1 MPATLPPP
9 GAEDALYLV
18 DLSGY
23 VFRAYHAIAP
33 LTNSKGEPTNATL
46 GTTNMLQKIVDVR
59 KPAYFAVAMDSRTR
73 TFRKDVDPRYKA
85 NRPAAPVDLQQQ
97 MQRCEE
103 IVRGYAIPVFQED
116 GLEADDLIA
125 CVVQRAL
132 AEGLRVVLASADK
145 DLMQLVQDDDE
156 RVVLWDT
163 MRDRVYGPEEVHAKF
178 GVAPSKLRDLL
189 ALTGDTSD
197 NVPGVRSVGPKT
209 AADLLNQY
217 GTLDGIYAN
226 LESIK
231 RIKLK
236 EALETHRDDAF
247 ISQRLVTLRADCN
260 IDWDRDRLAYGG
272 ADVEALKVLF
282 TDLEFNRLL
291 HNLDRGGPPLEVAGG
306 SPPPASKRPSKKPE
320 PKEHAPLP
328 EVTVQVVGTEAD
340 LVRLANEARARKQL
354 AIAVFADKPEPT
366 SQTPLAFSLAYE
378 PGTAF
383 YVPVGHRYL
392 GVPDQLDF
400 ATVERVLSPLL
411 HDASITTIAY
421 DVKSTEVLFR
431 REEQDSRQRPA
442 GTLFDL
448 HVAAYL
454 VDESAPNTFDELL
467 QRELGARAGAL
478 PPAPK
483 KGLLPLDQLE
493 VERAAELLGPDAARM
508 LLLADRLREGL
519 EAGGVAELARDVEF
533 PLVHVLADLETE
545 GVLVD
550 TSTLGTLGARF
561 SEEMALLE
569 AKAKELAGRDFSLR
583 SRDQLEAILF
593 DELKLPSKK
602 KTPKGGRSTDH
613 AVLDELV
620 ELHELPGVIL
630 EYRELDK
637 LKGTYVDALPR
648 YVNPRTGR
656 IHTRFWQTVAA
667 TGRLSS
673 SDPNLQNIPIRSAL
687 GREIRKAFVAPP
699 GAQIVSCDYSQIE
712 LRIMAHLADDAV
724 LGRAFSEA
732 VDVHEYTAS
741 LVFEVP
747 REQVTREM
755 RGRAKTINFGVL
767 YGMGEMRLARSLGIS
782 RAEAGEF
789 IGAYFE
795 RYAGVRRFLSRTVD
809 EARRGE
815 GVRTLLGRRRYLPN
829 LASPNRM
836 LRMEA
841 ERIAKNTP
849 IQGTAADILKLAM
862 LRLREPVTPSAKMVL
877 TVHDEL
883 VFEVPLEER
892 DRIES
897 LVRDVMQS
905 VIELRVPLVVDL
917 GFGPTWAEAK

>member
-33 LTNSKGEPTNATL
+33 LSNSKGEPTHATL
-46 GTTNMLQKIVDVR
+46 GTTNMLQRIVEGR
-59 KPAYFAVAMDSRTR
+59 RPAYFAVAMDSRTR
-73 TFRKDVDPRYKA
+73 TFRKDLDPRYKA
-85 NRPAAPVDLQQQ
+85 NRPPPPVDLQQQ

-103 IVRGYAIPVFQED
+103 IVRGYAIPVFRED

-125 CVVQRAL
+125 CVVKKAV

-145 DLMQLVQDDDE
+145 DLMQLVHDDDE
-156 RVVLWDT
+156 RVLLWDT
-163 MRDRVYGPEEVHAKF
+163 MRDRVFGPEEVHAKF
-178 GVAPSKLRDLL
+178 GVVPSKLRDLL
-189 ALTGDTSD
+189 ALTGDSSD

-217 GTLDGIYAN
+217 GTLENIYAN
-226 LESIK
+226 IDGIA
-231 RIKLK
+231 RVKLK
-236 EALETHRDDAF
+236 EALLTHRDDAF
-247 ISQRLVTLRADCN
+247 MSQRLVTLKSDAV
-260 IDWDRDRLAYGG
+260 IDWDRAGLAYGG
-272 ADVEALKVLF
+272 ADVDALRVLF
-282 TDLEFNRLL
+282 AELEFTRLAQM
-291 HNLDRGGPPLEVAGG
+291 LDRGTEAAA
-306 SPPPASKRPSKKPE
+306 PASAGRRPSKKSRPQ
-320 PKEHAPLP
+320 EHAPLP
-328 EVTVQVVGTEAD
+328 PVTVHTIAREAE
-340 LVRLANEARARKQL
+340 LAAFVAGARAARTF
-354 AIAVFADKPEPT
+354 AIALFADKPEPM

-378 PGTAF
+378 PGSAF
-383 YVPVGHRYL
+383 YLPIGHRYL
-392 GVPDQLDF
+392 GVPEQLDF
-400 ATVERVLSPLL
+400 ATVERILSPLL
-411 HDASITTIAY
+411 HDASIATVSY
-421 DVKSTEVLFR
+421 DVKSLEVLFR
-431 REEQDSRQRPA
+431 REEHAARERPS
-442 GTLFDL
+442 GELFDL

-454 VDESAPNTFDELL
+454 VDESAPNSFDELL
-467 QRELGARAGAL
+467 ERELGARAGAL

-483 KGLLPLDQLE
+483 RGLLPLDALE

-508 LLLADRLREGL
+508 LLLAGTLRAAL
-519 EAGGVAELARDVEF
+519 EAGELGKLAREVEF
-533 PLVHVLADLETE
+533 PLVHVLADLECE

-550 TSTLGTLGARF
+550 TAALVSVGARF
-561 SEEMALLE
+561 GEEMALLE

-583 SRDQLEAILF
+583 SRDQLETILF

-602 KTPKGGRSTDH
+602 KTPKGVRSTDQ

-667 TGRLSS
+667 TGRHSS
-673 SDPNLQNIPIRSAL
+673 SAPNLQNIPIRSAL
-687 GREIRKAFVAPP
+687 GREIRKAFVAPD

-712 LRIMAHLADDAV
+712 LRIMAHLAEDEV
-724 LGRAFSEA
+724 LGRAFSDA

-741 LVFEVP
+741 LVFDVP
-747 REQVTREM
+747 REEVTREL

-782 RAEAGEF
+782 RAQAAEF

-815 GVRTLLGRRRYLPN
+815 AVRTLLGRRRYLPN
-829 LASPNRM
+829 LASPNRG

-862 LRLREPVTPSAKMVL
+862 LRLREPVVPSAKMVL

-883 VFEVPLEER
+883 VFEVADAEVDEAR
-892 DRIES
+892 AKIAAAMES
-897 LVRDVMQS
+897 VVKLS
-905 VIELRVPLVVDL
+905 VPLVVTSGAGASWD
-917 GFGPTWAEAK
+917 AAH

>member
-33 LTNSKGEPTNATL
+33 LSNSKGEPTNATL
-46 GTTNMLQKIVDVR
+46 GTTNMLQKIVDSR
-59 KPAYFAVAMDSRTR
+59 RPAYFAVAMDSRTR

-85 NRPAAPVDLQQQ
+85 NRPPAPADLQHQ
-97 MQRCEE
+97 MQRAEE

-125 CVVQRAL
+125 CVVQKAVS
-132 AEGLRVVLASADK
+132 EGLRVVLASADK
-145 DLMQLVQDDDE
+145 DLMQLVHDDDE

-163 MRDRVYGPEEVHAKF
+163 MRDRVFGPEEVHAKF
-178 GVAPSKLRDLL
+178 GVVPSKLRDLL
-189 ALTGDTSD
+189 ALTGDSSD

-217 GTLDGIYAN
+217 GTLEGIYAN
-226 LESIK
+226 IDAIT
-231 RIKLK
+231 RVKLK
-236 EALETHRDDAF
+236 EALVTHKDDAF
-247 ISQRLVTLRADCN
+247 ISQRLVTLKTDCA
-260 IDWDRDRLAYGG
+260 IDWDRDGLAYGG
-272 ADVEALKVLF
+272 ADVEALRVLF
-282 TDLEFNRLL
+282 TELEFHRLL
-291 HNLDRGGPPLEVAGG
+291 QIVERGQEPAAPA
-306 SPPPASKRPSKKPE
+306 PASKRPSKKP
-320 PKEHAPLP
+320 PTQVHAPLP
-328 EVTVQVVGTEAD
+328 AVTVHTVAREKD
-340 LVRLANEARARKQL
+340 LAAFVKGAKAAKQF
-354 AIAVFADKPEPT
+354 AIAVFADKPEPM
-366 SQTPLAFSLAYE
+366 SQTPIAFSLAHE
-378 PGTAF
+378 ATSAF
-383 YVPVGHRYL
+383 YVPVSHRYL
-392 GVPDQLDF
+392 GAPEQLDF
-400 ATVERVLSPLL
+400 ETVERLLSPLL
-411 HDASITTIAY
+411 HDASITTIGY
-421 DVKSTEVLFR
+421 DVKSLEVLFR
-431 REEQDSRQRPA
+431 RTEHATRERPS
-442 GTLFDL
+442 GQLFDL

-454 VDESAPNTFDELL
+454 VDESAPNSFDELL
-467 QRELGARAGAL
+467 ERELGARAGVL

-483 KGLLPLDQLE
+483 RGLLPLDSLE

-508 LLLADRLREGL
+508 LPLADKLRTAL
-519 EAGGVAELARDVEF
+519 ETGELGKLAHDVEF
-533 PLVHVLADLETE
+533 PLVHVLADLEVE

-550 TSTLGTLGARF
+550 IGALGSIGARF
-561 SEEMALLE
+561 GEEMALLE
-569 AKAKELAGRDFSLR
+569 AKAKELAGRDFALR

-613 AVLDELV
+613 AVLEELV
-620 ELHELPGVIL
+620 DLHELPGVIL

-712 LRIMAHLADDAV
+712 LRIMAHLAEDAV
-724 LGRAFSEA
+724 LGRAFSDA

-741 LVFEVP
+741 LVFDVP
-747 REQVTREM
+747 REQVTREL

-767 YGMGEMRLARSLGIS
+767 YGMGEMRLARSLGIT
-782 RAEAGEF
+782 RAQAGEF

-795 RYAGVRRFLSRTVD
+795 RYAGVRRFMSRTVD

-815 GVRTLLGRRRYLPN
+815 AVRTLLGRLRYLPN
-829 LASPNRM
+829 LASPNRG

-862 LRLREPVTPSAKMVL
+862 LRLREPVVPSAKMVL

-883 VFEVPLEER
+883 VFEVADAEVEEAR
-892 DRIES
+892 AKIAAAMES
-897 LVRDVMQS
+897 VVTLS
-905 VIELRVPLVVDL
+905 VPLVVTS
-917 GFGPTWAEAK
+917 GAGPTWDAAH